1 MKQWEIHL
9 FPFSEEGAHP
19 AVILSNDERCENPAI
34 THVNALLCT
43 SLRAA

>member
-19 AVILSNDERCENPAI
+19 AVIVSNDERWGDLEVIRVACAG
-34 THVNALLCT
+34 
-43 SLRAA
+43 